1 MSLSLFHM
9 SSWVKLRLYKIKPE
23 VFSLIISI
31 NQRSFTEV
39 LESLPRASHDQR
51 LDSATSLEGN
61 VTHTTNVYKGTSL
74 LQYSQPFL
82 HFKITLVILKKKK
95 KLQTQGLDPRGSN

>member
-95 KLQTQGLDPRGSN
+95 LQTQGLDPRGSN